1 MAACR
6 RNMRGSYK
14 SIASLSLVAVLAV
27 GGEAAAQE
35 AVPRPIDGVTLPWR
49 ALAATDDASAVAVNP
64 ANLVHLPDP
73 ELRATV
79 VYTPDAAMLPYRGYA
94 FGAAVPFWIFGTGLQ
109 LDFMDPT
116 GASPSPFALAGDG
129 QRYTWLRW
137 AQSVAIGDALSLGNT
152 FAWSFSET
160 PSLHQFFSVSSGL
173 TLRPHRFLSGAVV
186 VRDWN
191 SPSNDAGAQL
201 KPSVDFG
208 ATFRPIDGDK
218 FLELGLEASYRSA
231 DQAWVPVA
239 NAAVDL
245 PYVGRLRLGGT
256 LLDAEAGR
264 FTASAAIDVN
274 IDRFQIT
281 AGSVFGN
288 AQGYGGTGV
297 VASAGI
303 RPFREEPGVPI
314 PRHVVRIRFESTPN
328 SRQHI
333 GWLRNLWKISEDPE
347 VAGVLFELR
356 ASPAS
361 SLAHAE
367 ELVDA
372 IELLKRRGKKVM
384 CHLEDAGGRELFV
397 CSAADRIAM
406 NPAGGI
412 RFAGLSGRYFY
423 LGGLMRKLG
432 IQADFVRIGRHK
444 LAPEQFVDGPSKTA
458 QVDHRQLLGEYEKLY
473 LEQVAPG
480 RKLKVAAAKKVIAT
494 GPFIA
499 TEALDGQLV
508 DQLVYEDE
516 INRFAR
522 ETVGAKVKV
531 IDIQDRPKRA
541 PRLWRGRNKVAVIF
555 LEGTMIDGNSRTI
568 PLLGTKLAGSY
579 TIAKALKQARTDNSI
594 GAVVF
599 RMETGGGSSLA
610 SDVIL
615 REATL
620 LAKEKPLIVSM
631 GSAAASGG
639 YYASAAGKEI
649 YALPSTITGSI
660 GIFYGK
666 ADVSQLL
673 SKLNVRMDTVRSAPR
688 ADAESLFRPFT
699 DDERKEL
706 GRKVKQFYDLFVGRV
721 AEGRKMDPAAVD
733 AVARGKVWTGRQ
745 AKERKLVD
753 HLGGFRQALDRAR
766 QLGDLDEDADIVQ
779 LPPPDRSFIEQV
791 LDLVGVPS
799 LSAEAQAGWV
809 PPPVMDLA
817 RALIPFTVFRPYQPL
832 ALMDVMIT
840 WP

>member
-1 MAACR
+1 
-6 RNMRGSYK
+6 MRGSSK
-14 SIASLSLVAVLAV
+14 WIASAAVVAALAAS
-27 GGEAAAQE
+27 GEAAAQE
-35 AVPRPIDGVTLPWR
+35 AVPRPIDGVTVPWR
-49 ALAATDDASAVAVNP
+49 ALAATDDASAISVNP

-79 VYTPDAAMLPYRGYA
+79 VYTPDSAKLPYRGYA
-94 FGAAVPFWIFGTGLQ
+94 FGIGLPFWIMATGLQ
-109 LDFMDPT
+109 LDLMDPT
-116 GASPSPFALAGDG
+116 GAAPTPFALAGDG

-137 AQSVAIGDALSLGNT
+137 SQSVQLGDALSLGNT

-160 PSLHQFFSVSSGL
+160 PALHRLFSVSTGL

-191 SPSNDAGAQL
+191 SPGNDAGAEL
-201 KPSVDFG
+201 EPSVDFG
-208 ATFRPIDGDK
+208 ASFRPVDGDK
-218 FLELGLEASYRSA
+218 VFEIGLEASYRSA

-239 NAAVDL
+239 NAAVDV

-256 LLDAEAGR
+256 FLDATEGR

-274 IDRFQIT
+274 IDRFQVT

-288 AQGYGGTGV
+288 AQGYSGTGL

-303 RPFREEPGVPI
+303 RPFREEPGIPI
-314 PRHVVRIRFESTPN
+314 PQHVAKIRFESTPN
-328 SRQHI
+328 ARTHLA
-333 GWLRNLWKISEDPE
+333 WLRALWKLADDPE
-347 VAGVLFELR
+347 VAGVLLEMR
-356 ASPAS
+356 AAPAS

-397 CSAADRIAM
+397 CSAADRVAI

-444 LAPEQFVDGPSKTA
+444 LAPEQFFDGPSKTGRD
-458 QVDHRQLLGEYEKLY
+458 DHRELLGEYEKIY
-473 LEQVAPG
+473 VGQVGRG
-480 RKLKVAAAKKVIAT
+480 RKMKFGAAKKVIAK

-516 INRFAR
+516 INRFVR
-522 ETVGAKVKV
+522 ETIGFPVKV
-531 IDIQDRPKRA
+531 IDIGERPKRA
-541 PRLWRGRNKVAVIF
+541 PRLWRDRTKVAVIY

-579 TIAKALKQARTDNSI
+579 TIAKALKQARTDSSI

-649 YALPSTITGSI
+649 FALPSTITGSI

-673 SKLNVRMDTVRSAPR
+673 SKLNVQMDAVRSAPR

-745 AKERKLVD
+745 AKEHKLVD
-753 HLGGFRQALDRAR
+753 QLGGFRQALQRAR
-766 QLGDLDEDADIVQ
+766 ELGDLDEESAIVE
-779 LPPPDRSFIEQV
+779 LPPPDGSFLTQV
-791 LDLVGVPS
+791 LKLIGVPGI
-799 LSAEAQAGWV
+799 SAEDRVGWV

-817 RALIPFTVFRPYQPL
+817 RVLIPFTVFRPYQPL